1 MKSLLQCT
9 VESSSNNKASL
20 RQVLKRFL
28 KDKVEDL
35 STYDRDENE
44 LVRAKFGSD
53 ENMYDLVVQAFKDRQ
68 NVYISDVAEII
79 GRDKGASS
87 KYRSLTVSI
96 DGEDYYV
103 ANISTDKALLRSK
116 DLNPSKLGLANK
128 GHNIYTSFTQLKDA
142 TIHGLQSLKDKH
154 PEIYDGL
161 RDIIDIIE
169 NSDFESSGS
178 FSFNDVNDFFSSDD
192 DGKLTFSIENIDLS
206 KILDGDIANI
216 EKDFGEILGP
226 LVFFRLFDDVS
237 CVFPES
243 QSEPM
248 VDYYINGNKVSAK
261 QLGGGGRPAGSE
273 IMLRAKAN
281 LEEIENNVDDLTASE
296 MDAMYDEKEK
306 EFIKKVASTYEL
318 SIFKQQCALI
328 NEFALTD
335 AIKDLLG
342 FSIKNLESYKD
353 LVYKLDNK
361 FENED
366 IEEFFTKFYNL
377 LDYTSAKTYTPSY
390 IADNYYEYSMT
401 DKTKWGILFY
411 PLYITAINKINEIY
425 GSRDDDEEDVI
436 SSVIQKSIQ
445 LKQVYFGIRKNKMK
459 LEVISSGVHSWKV
472 VPGGM
477 STNNI
482 GNSKLSIEMKR

>member
-1 MKSLLQCT
+1 MKSLLQYI

-68 NVYISDVAEII
+68 NVHISDVAEII

-103 ANISTDKALLRSK
+103 ANINTDKALLRSK
-116 DLNPSKLGLANK
+116 DLTPSKLGLANK
-128 GHNIYTSFTQLKDA
+128 GNNIYTSFTQLKDS
-142 TIHGLQSLKDKH
+142 TIHGLQPLKDKH

-161 RDIIDIIE
+161 RDIIDVIE

-178 FSFNDVNDFFSSDD
+178 FSFNDVDDFFSSDD

-206 KILDGDIANI
+206 KILDGDIAN
-216 EKDFGEILGP
+216 
-226 LVFFRLFDDVS
+226 
-237 CVFPES
+237 
-243 QSEPM
+243 
-248 VDYYINGNKVSAK
+248 INGNKVSAK

-281 LEEIENNVDDLTASE
+281 LEEIENSVDDLTDSE
-296 MDAMYDEKEK
+296 MDAMYSEKEK

-425 GSRDDDEEDVI
+425 GSRDDNEEDVI